1 MQLHKMMKRILLL
14 ADVNSPHTQKW
25 VVSLINSGFDIAV
38 FTLSKSTLDWHK
50 GLDNFQLFEKY
61 GFSKE
66 VFLSSKF
73 SKLRFL
79 NVVPELKKIISTYK
93 PDILHAHYASSY
105 GLIGALTGFHPF
117 IISAWGSD
125 VFTFP
130 QEGFLNKLILKFNFR
145 KADVILST
153 GQVMKSEISKYTS
166 KEVFIT
172 PFGVDTEHFKPM
184 PYQKSEELIIGTIKR
199 MEDTYGISYLIRA
212 FKILTQRYRN
222 VPMRLLLVGDG
233 AQTESYKKLVRDL
246 DLEPMVT
253 FTGLIPHNEI
263 VTFHNKLDIFAAL
276 SLSES
281 FGVAVLEASACEK
294 PVVVTNVGGL
304 PEVAINNY
312 TGFIV
317 QPANIEDA
325 ALALSKLV
333 EDAQLRAELGSNGRK
348 FVIENYQW
356 SRCVDIMAD
365 IYNNCSE

>member
-1 MQLHKMMKRILLL
+1 MKRILLL

-38 FTLSKSTLDWHK
+38 FTLSKSTLGWHK
-50 GLDNFQLFEKY
+50 GLNNFQLFEKY

-66 VFLSSKF
+66 VFTSSKF

-79 NVVPELKKIISTYK
+79 NVVPALKKIISYYK

-130 QEGFLNKLILKFNFR
+130 RAGFLNKLILKYNLR

-153 GQVMKSEISKYTS
+153 GQAMKSEINKYTS
-166 KEVFIT
+166 KEIFIT
-172 PFGVDTEHFKPM
+172 PFGVDTELFKPM
-184 PYQKSEELIIGTIKR
+184 PRQKNEELIIGTIKR

-212 FKILTQRYRN
+212 FKILTERYR

-233 AQTESYKKLVRDL
+233 AQTETYKKLVRQL
-246 DLEPMVT
+246 DLEQLVT
-253 FTGLIPHNEI
+253 FTGLIPHQEI

-281 FGVAVLEASACEK
+281 FGVAVLEASSCEK

-304 PEVAINNY
+304 PEVAINNQ

-317 QPANIEDA
+317 QPANAEEA

-356 SRCVDIMAD
+356 SRSVEIMAG